1 MIQPCEADPPGQGLG
16 AERDGGLLRNG
27 PPFYS
32 PVPRPP
38 SAPAS
43 PVGPPNMLGILL
55 RPFLLLAAVALA
67 ACAST
72 SHPYHFEPSPAE
84 VQIET
89 APGGTPLARVLVGV
103 MGAERLG
110 KARSG
115 HPDLLLRVRVES
127 KGPGPVRFDP
137 ASAVVLGPD
146 LASFGPARVDGPDAQ
161 GVIEVPQGG
170 ARDVTLR
177 CAFPRDGDLRMAR
190 LTGINVRLTIDTP
203 AGSKELSIAL
213 ARSQSDYWYGSPY
226 YGYPYGY
233 PYPYY
238 PGGYPYWHWN
248 VGFAYS
254 SDC

>member
-1 MIQPCEADPPGQGLG
+1 
-16 AERDGGLLRNG
+16 
-27 PPFYS
+27 
-32 PVPRPP
+32 
-38 SAPAS
+38 
-43 PVGPPNMLGILL
+43 MLGNLF
-55 RPFLLLAAVALA
+55 RPFLLLAAAALA
-67 ACAST
+67 SCAAT
-72 SHPYHFEPSPAE
+72 SYPYHFEPSPAE
-84 VQIET
+84 VQIEA
-89 APGGTPLARVLVGV
+89 APGGPPLARVLVGV

-110 KARSG
+110 KQRSG

-146 LASFGPARVDGPDAQ
+146 LASFGPARVDGTDPP

-203 AGSKELSIAL
+203 AGAKELSIAL
-213 ARSQSDYWYGSPY
+213 ARSQSDYWYNYPYYYSPY
-226 YGYPYGY
+226 YY

-238 PGGYPYWHWN
+238 PGSYPYWHGS
-248 VGFAYS
+248 VGFVFS